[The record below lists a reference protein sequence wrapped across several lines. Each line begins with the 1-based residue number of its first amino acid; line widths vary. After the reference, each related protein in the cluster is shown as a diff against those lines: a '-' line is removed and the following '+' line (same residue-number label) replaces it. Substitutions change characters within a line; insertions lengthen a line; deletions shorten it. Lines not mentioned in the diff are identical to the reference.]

1 MAPSGKA
8 GAVFLSRM
16 PIYIVTPVAQK
27 HLHAMGMAKKR
38 WPCKCHLLPH
48 LLPFLSVLGLWGL
61 INNAGI
67 LGVLAP
73 TDWLTVEDYREPI
86 EVNLFGLINVT
97 LNMLPL
103 VKKARGRVINVSSI
117 GGRLAFGGGGYA
129 PSKYAVEGFNDS
141 LR

>member
-1 MAPSGKA
+1 MEPLRKA
-8 GAVFLSRM
+8 LFAQRMLLTCFLS
-16 PIYIVTPVAQK
+16 
-27 HLHAMGMAKKR
+27 
-38 WPCKCHLLPH
+38 LL
-48 LLPFLSVLGLWGL
+48 SALGLWGL
-61 INNAGI
+61 INNAGV

-73 TDWLTVEDYREPI
+73 TDWLTVEHYREPV

-117 GGRLAFGGGGYA
+117 GGRLAFGGGGYT
-129 PSKYAVEGFNDS
+129 PSKYAVEGFNDC

>member
-1 MAPSGKA
+1 MAPLRKA
-8 GAVFLSRM
+8 IFTQRMLLSWFLS
-16 PIYIVTPVAQK
+16 
-27 HLHAMGMAKKR
+27 L
-38 WPCKCHLLPH
+38 
-48 LLPFLSVLGLWGL
+48 LSVLGLWGL
-61 INNAGI
+61 INNAGV

-73 TDWLTVEDYREPI
+73 TDWLTVEHYREPV

-117 GGRLAFGGGGYA
+117 GGRLAFGGGGYT
-129 PSKYAVEGFNDS
+129 PSKYAVEGFNDC